1 MAVRKEMRYDE
12 MITHR
17 IRYPHSQVS
26 MTLIKVLA

>member
-1 MAVRKEMRYDE
+1 MAVEKGMRHDE
-12 MITHR
+12 KTTGR